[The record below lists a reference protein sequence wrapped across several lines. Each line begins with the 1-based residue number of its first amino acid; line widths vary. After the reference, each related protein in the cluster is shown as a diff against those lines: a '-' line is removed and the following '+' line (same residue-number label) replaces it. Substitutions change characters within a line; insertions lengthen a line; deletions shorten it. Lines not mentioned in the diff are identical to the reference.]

1 MVCKLNFNKIK
12 KNNQIFISFNLVG
25 NSDVTDSLSSSSCSS
40 TVIRPL
46 QTNHLIENMGP
57 FPDSAD

>member
-1 MVCKLNFNKIK
+1 MVCKLNFNEK
-12 KNNQIFISFNLVG
+12 KQIFILFNLVG
-25 NSDVTDSLSSSSCSS
+25 NADVTDSLSSSSCSS

-46 QTNHLIENMGP
+46 QTNHSIENMGP